1 MKEEG
6 REEKEEVGTVE
17 LQQSQ
22 RRVQSTLQG
31 V

>member
-6 REEKEEVGTVE
+6 REEKDVGTVE